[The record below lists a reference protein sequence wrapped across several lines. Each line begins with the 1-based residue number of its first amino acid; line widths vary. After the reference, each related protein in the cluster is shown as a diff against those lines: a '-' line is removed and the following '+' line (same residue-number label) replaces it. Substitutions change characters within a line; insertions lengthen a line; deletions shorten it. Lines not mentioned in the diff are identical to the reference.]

1 MKIPSSCTDLK
12 AKGVRG
18 CGGGQDKKSAD
29 TSVVLGLPVENLYA
43 QVQTRPA
50 TEHGQPHP
58 LCPGIALC
66 SRSACISDTD
76 PFLTEWAA
84 KQQCGRQL
92 HEAWLGTWEPWVE
105 ESGWGE
111 QYCRLPGEG
120 SRNKARSQ
128 HWPSPFAHAA
138 QL

>member
-1 MKIPSSCTDLK
+1 MLRCKPDLLPSMGSLTLC
-12 AKGVRG
+12 
-18 CGGGQDKKSAD
+18 
-29 TSVVLGLPVENLYA
+29 VLGKWV
-43 QVQTRPA
+43 V
-50 TEHGQPHP
+50 
-58 LCPGIALC
+58 LC
-66 SRSACISDTD
+66 SRSACISHTD
-76 PFLTEWAA
+76 PFLAEWAA
-84 KQQCGRQL
+84 KQQCERQL

-111 QYCRLPGEG
+111 QYCRLHGEG